1 MKILKAIKKIFK
13 LIIKTKLIIL
23 IVLISTPYKAIAN
36 IYEIKCEDNNISTGN
51 NNMAMTIVYTFK
63 KDLTIITSMGPGGKS
78 KTKIGF
84 RMTQKTNNSFKS
96 EGLMF
101 KNKTSLTYDGR
112 ANQLNILS
120 DVSDNITLKCK
131 KPKLLKEE

>member
-51 NNMAMTIVYTFK
+51 NNMAMTVVYTFK
-63 KDLTIITSMGPGGKS
+63 KDLTILI
-78 KTKIGF
+78 IAH
-84 RMTQKTNNSFKS
+84 R
-96 EGLMF
+96 
-101 KNKTSLTYDGR
+101 
-112 ANQLNILS
+112 LS
-120 DVSDNITLKCK
+120 TLKECDKIIKLEENYYQLKLK
-131 KPKLLKEE
+131 KIS